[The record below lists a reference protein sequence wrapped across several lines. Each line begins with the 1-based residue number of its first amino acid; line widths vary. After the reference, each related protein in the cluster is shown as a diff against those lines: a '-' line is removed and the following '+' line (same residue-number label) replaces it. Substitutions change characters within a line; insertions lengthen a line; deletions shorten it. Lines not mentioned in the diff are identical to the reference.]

1 LGLIGIPSNPV
12 PEGALE
18 MSLTTPDGVRLR
30 AARWEGRPKPRGTL
44 VILPGRAEF
53 IERYFETIAELL
65 ARGFAVV
72 ALDWRGQGLSERQ
85 LRNPRKSHID
95 DFEIYERDL
104 IALRTQI
111 LEPHCPRPWFAL
123 GHSMGAA
130 VAIAQAQAG
139 RSPFARL
146 VLTAPMI
153 DLYQLRFKTGV
164 RLFIE
169 GLDIIGLGGA
179 YIPGGGNRSS
189 FLKSFARNVLTSDA
203 TRHARTVAVLEA
215 APQLVLGGPTVSWS
229 NAALRLMRQFE
240 NPDYARRTLTPML
253 VIAAGADRIVATPA
267 VEAFASRLKAGHF
280 ITLPQARHDLLMER
294 DVFRSQFW
302 AAFDAFVPGADD
314 SLARRLRAVPPRRRR
329 PPFWMRRGS
338 APAS

>member
-1 LGLIGIPSNPV
+1 MGLIGIPSNPV

-18 MSLTTPDGVRLR
+18 MSLTTPDGVHLR
-30 AARWEGRPKPRGTL
+30 AARWDGRPKPRGTV

-72 ALDWRGQGLSERQ
+72 AFDWRGQGLSERQ

-111 LEPHCPRPWFAL
+111 LEPHCPQPWFAL

-153 DLYQLRFKTGV
+153 DLYQLRFKTGA

-169 GLDIIGLGGA
+169 KDST
-179 YIPGGGNRSS
+179 SS
-189 FLKSFARNVLTSDA
+189 GS
-203 TRHARTVAVLEA
+203 A
-215 APQLVLGGPTVSWS
+215 APISP
-229 NAALRLMRQFE
+229 AAAT
-240 NPDYARRTLTPML
+240 AR
-253 VIAAGADRIVATPA
+253 
-267 VEAFASRLKAGHF
+267 AFSKPSRA
-280 ITLPQARHDLLMER
+280 MC
-294 DVFRSQFW
+294 
-302 AAFDAFVPGADD
+302 
-314 SLARRLRAVPPRRRR
+314 
-329 PPFWMRRGS
+329 
-338 APAS
+338 